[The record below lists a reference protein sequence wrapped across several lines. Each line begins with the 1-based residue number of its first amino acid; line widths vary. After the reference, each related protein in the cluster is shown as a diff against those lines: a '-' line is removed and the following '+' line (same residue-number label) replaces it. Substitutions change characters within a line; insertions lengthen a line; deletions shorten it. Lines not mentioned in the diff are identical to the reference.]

1 MPGSVHFEVTMA
13 VNPSAPG
20 IILVAEDDA
29 VTRAGLSAI
38 LQREGYVVAVAA
50 NGKEAL
56 DYLDAQPAPK
66 LILLDMLMP
75 VLDGWLFMR
84 ELRQLP
90 SCSAVPVV
98 VVTGMTVASSEWTKA
113 LGAVALVKKP
123 VDVVLLLETVR
134 QHC

>member
-1 MPGSVHFEVTMA
+1 MA
-13 VNPSAPG
+13 ANASAPG

-29 VTRAGLSAI
+29 VTREGLSAI
-38 LQREGYVVAVAA
+38 LQREGYVVVVAA
-50 NGKEAL
+50 NGQEAL
-56 DYLDAQPAPK
+56 DYLDSQPAPK

-75 VLDGWLFMR
+75 VLDGWIFLR

-90 SCSAVPVV
+90 GCAAIPVV

-123 VDVVLLLETVR
+123 VDVAFLLNTVR
-134 QHC
+134 RHC

>member
-1 MPGSVHFEVTMA
+1 MA
-13 VNPSAPG
+13 GNPSAPG
-20 IILVAEDDA
+20 IILIAEDDA
-29 VTRAGLSAI
+29 VTREGLSAI
-38 LQREGYVVAVAA
+38 LQRAGYVVAVAA
-50 NGKEAL
+50 NGQEAL
-56 DYLDAQPAPK
+56 DYLTSQTVPS

-90 SCSAVPVV
+90 GCSAVPVV

-123 VDVVLLLETVR
+123 VDVALLLDTVR
-134 QHC
+134 QYGK